1 MLDISISTRLDNE
14 TEPVTTRPTTG
25 TLLKLERF
33 FKLDSAIEA
42 LQRTKLEHLAWLAW
56 ESRRHAGMTV
66 PTWERFFDTVVDLEF
81 ETDNDVPLADEA
93 PPTS

>member
-1 MLDISISTRLDNE
+1 MLDISITTRLDDE
-14 TEPVTTRPTTG
+14 TEPVTSKPTMG

-33 FKLDSAIEA
+33 FKLDSAIES
-42 LQRTKLEHLAWLAW
+42 LQRTKLEHVAWLAW

-66 PTWERFFDTVVDLEF
+66 PTWEKFRDTLADIDFD
-81 ETDNDVPLADEA
+81 TDNDVPLAEEA

>member
-14 TEPVTTRPTTG
+14 TEPVTTRPTMG

-33 FKLDSAIEA
+33 FKLDSAIES

-93 PPTS
+93 PPIS

>member
-1 MLDISISTRLDNE
+1 MLDVSISSRLENE
-14 TEPVTTRPTTG
+14 TEPVTTRATFG
-25 TLLKLERF
+25 TLLKLEQF

-42 LQRTKLEHLAWLAW
+42 VQTGKLEYMAWLAW

-66 PTWERFFDTVVDLEF
+66 PPWERFFDTIEDCNLES
-81 ETDNDVPLADEA
+81 DNDVPLAEEA